1 MAINEEEEVYVV
13 FSREQLLKNK
23 KLYEKMGEVYP
34 KTYVIINGKSEQY
47 TDISF
52 NSIRKHYGT
61 DVIKRLELRRL
72 IEKKGKEYVYI
83 GNDTVIG

>member
-34 KTYVIINGKSEQY
+34 KTYVIINGKPCQY
-47 TDISF
+47 TDILLSLDNIVF
-52 NSIRKHYGT
+52 T
-61 DVIKRLELRRL
+61 DTKILVKDKRCNLKLTER
-72 IEKKGKEYVYI
+72 
-83 GNDTVIG
+83 

>member
-47 TDISF
+47 TDILLSLD
-52 NSIRKHYGT
+52 SIVFSDTKILVK
-61 DVIKRLELRRL
+61 DKRCNLKLTER
-72 IEKKGKEYVYI
+72 
-83 GNDTVIG
+83 